1 MSFSRGAMCVPLDDQ
16 ENIICTLPL
25 HIATKT
31 VVAICGVMALVSP
44 SKKKKRYMYDHWSV
58 ACTLIFHTCCTSR
71 AEIALYRTQ
80 SLNGRTN
87 SVLMS

>member
-31 VVAICGVMALVSP
+31 VVAICGAWHLFLP
-44 SKKKKRYMYDHWSV
+44 RKKK
-58 ACTLIFHTCCTSR
+58 
-71 AEIALYRTQ
+71 EIH
-80 SLNGRTN
+80 
-87 SVLMS
+87 V